1 MLNERTTK
9 NIADAFRRA
18 ASATLVRAAGD
29 VCNIVS
35 ATVPDPAVKLGPKLL
50 MITISSFAFRLVI
63 VFQVSQEQPTRDY
76 YADGAQGALD
86 EVFAEVANMC
96 CGALGRELSAQFK
109 HLAMSIPYALESQC
123 TAFLQE
129 LAPRF
134 QASYDITVNDT
145 ARMRVTLC
153 MCCNRPVE
161 FTPAAAVEV
170 SHAGGELEMF

>member
-1 MLNERTTK
+1 MLSEQTTK

-18 ASATLVRAAGD
+18 AGATLVRATGD
-29 VCNIVS
+29 ACSIVS
-35 ATVPDPAVKLGPKLL
+35 AAATKSSVKLSPKLV
-50 MITISSFAFRLVI
+50 MITISSFTFRLVI
-63 VFQVSQEQPTRDY
+63 AFQVSEEQPTRDY
-76 YADGAQGALD
+76 YAGDGQSTLD
-86 EVFAEVANMC
+86 ETFAEVANMC

-109 HLAMSIPYALESQC
+109 YLAMSIPYGLESQC
-123 TAFLQE
+123 TAFLDA
-129 LAPRF
+129 LKPRF
-134 QASYDITVNDT
+134 RASYDITINEA

>member
-1 MLNERTTK
+1 MLSERTTK

-18 ASATLVRAAGD
+18 ASATLVRSASDA
-29 VCNIVS
+29 CSIVS
-35 ATVPDPAVKLGPKLL
+35 ATGPDPGVKLGPKLL
-50 MITISSFAFRLVI
+50 MVTISSFVFRLVT
-63 VFQVSQEQPTRDY
+63 VFQVSHEQPTIDY
-76 YADGAQGALD
+76 YAGAAQGTLD

-109 HLAMSIPYALESQC
+109 HLAMSIPYGLESQC

-134 QASYDITVNDT
+134 QASYDITINDT
-145 ARMRVTLC
+145 ARIRVTLC
-153 MCCNRPVE
+153 MCCNRAVE

-170 SHAGGELEMF
+170 NHGGGELEMF